1 MNVFID
7 FNILFLEG
15 LDFLEVLDS
24 LDFLDFLEGDVVGGE
39 EGAEALVLGREG
51 LQLVAQLLDF
61 LLLGG
66 AAVESRCRHALA
78 DAPAL
83 DELFFSALLVVHEH
97 GVYHVAQGEGGV
109 GRFLVGPSLEIG
121 LVVLEQVAF
130 SAEGEHRAVTWVQ
143 LVPDLYILL
152 DEVVLIVLLQFL
164 YAGPC
169 HVEQLEFQ
177 LHGCHSV
184 GTPLNDVLLS

>member
-1 MNVFID
+1 MYLL
-7 FNILFLEG
+7 ILIFFLEALDFLEG
-15 LDFLEVLDS
+15 LDS
-24 LDFLDFLEGDVVGGE
+24 LDFLEGDVVGGE
-39 EGAEALVLGREG
+39 EGAETLVLGREG

-97 GVYHVAQGEGGV
+97 GVYHVAEGEGGV

-130 SAEGEHRAVTWVQ
+130 SAEREHRAVTWVQ

-184 GTPLNDVLLS
+184 GTPLDDVLLS